1 LVKREAPPVELSPGD
16 HSPGLPG
23 SYPVRLVTIQAARKA
38 RRRRRAGTVIEPE
51 RLTPFGLFV
60 LDRSRPFGMS
70 QMQARKSDRAS
81 TR

>member
-1 LVKREAPPVELSPGD
+1 
-16 HSPGLPG
+16 
-23 SYPVRLVTIQAARKA
+23 VTIQAVRKA

-60 LDRSRPFGMS
+60 LNRSRPFGMS

>member
-1 LVKREAPPVELSPGD
+1 MKREAPPVELSPGD
-16 HSPGLPG
+16 HARLLLGHYPGRRFTTEAPG
-23 SYPVRLVTIQAARKA
+23 KA
-38 RRRRRAGTVIEPE
+38 RRRRRARTVIEPE

-60 LDRSRPFGMS
+60 LNRSRPFGMS

>member
-1 LVKREAPPVELSPGD
+1 
-16 HSPGLPG
+16 
-23 SYPVRLVTIQAARKA
+23 VTIQAAGKA

-51 RLTPFGLFV
+51 RLTPFDLFA
-60 LDRSRPFGMS
+60 LDRWRPFGTD